1 MTESNNEALLLNTL
15 RLLFVEDDPD
25 ASLELAHY
33 LKKRVSSLAVA
44 ANGREA
50 LDLCGSHTFDVILSD
65 LRMPEMDGMTFI
77 RHLRTSGV
85 QTPVVIMSAFSDSE
99 TICVHERGG
108 DEAEVPVVHLLAEVG
123 HHDDEE
129 DDFVEAGYGHSIKIV
144 VGDLLDCRLAHSR
157 FSKSRLCARVFDA
170 VFRFLYPDY
179 IAGKNTAFGNHR
191 CFSLK
196 RYEVEQLPVTML
208 REKEECLIQ

>member
-1 MTESNNEALLLNTL
+1 
-15 RLLFVEDDPD
+15 VEVVRKAVQHREKRECGDGDEEGLPAPDEVGDD
-25 ASLELAHY
+25 ASEE
-33 LKKRVSSLAVA
+33 A
-44 ANGREA
+44 ARGHADEVPERDHA
-50 LDLCGSHTFDVILSD
+50 DV
-65 LRMPEMDGMTFI
+65 G
-77 RHLRTSGV
+77 HL
-85 QTPVVIMSAFSDSE
+85 QAPCM
-99 TICVHERGG
+99 HERGG

>member
-1 MTESNNEALLLNTL
+1 MRQKTPKPVMERAMTKTWKLSVKPFSTEKNENVAMEMRKVFRRPMKSEMT
-15 RLLFVEDDPD
+15 PP
-25 ASLELAHY
+25 
-33 LKKRVSSLAVA
+33 KKPPAVMPMKYQSVHA
-44 ANGREA
+44 
-50 LDLCGSHTFDVILSD
+50 DV
-65 LRMPEMDGMTFI
+65 G
-77 RHLRTSGV
+77 HL
-85 QTPVVIMSAFSDSE
+85 QAP
-99 TICVHERGG
+99 CVHERGG